1 MIKNPLV
8 SVPIT
13 FGLIGSG
20 LFITMFLVT
29 YYIEKNPLIDL
40 QLFDFILIPIFLFMA
55 MKQYR
60 DYMNDKILH
69 FWQGMTIGFITF
81 IVIGLLSGF
90 FVYIMLTLIDPEILT
105 AYIVHTSNL
114 FVAKREEFI
123 QQFGKQLYKDSV
135 ETNLQTTAMKMGIDD
150 FLKKAGIGFML
161 TIPIAVILRRRKF

>member
-1 MIKNPLV
+1 
-8 SVPIT
+8 
-13 FGLIGSG
+13 
-20 LFITMFLVT
+20 
-29 YYIEKNPLIDL
+29 
-40 QLFDFILIPIFLFMA
+40 MA